1 MDAELAGRRFWIDR
15 GGRFTDIVARTPAGS
30 VLTHKLLSDNP
41 RRVDTPRTQA
51 SVTTERPFRPGPSIE
66 EPLRDSPWNE
76 SHLIFGRD
84 HWVSDQERV
93 ETLARLCADGYS
105 KQVMTAH
112 DHCLKVHFA
121 EHGGKGWVYPLT
133 EVVPMLRE
141 AGVTEDQLNDI
152 LVENP
157 KRIFAV

>member
-1 MDAELAGRRFWIDR
+1 MGLRQRRNTERLHETLHSAGRYP
-15 GGRFTDIVARTPAGS
+15 TDIGFGND
-30 VLTHKLLSDNP
+30 LD
-41 RRVDTPRTQA
+41 
-51 SVTTERPFRPGPSIE
+51 ERPFRPGPSIE

-105 KQVMTAH
+105 KQVMIAH

-121 EHGGKGWVYPLT
+121 EHGGKGWAYTLT

>member
-1 MDAELAGRRFWIDR
+1 MGLRQRRNTERLHETLHSAGRYP
-15 GGRFTDIVARTPAGS
+15 TDIGFGND
-30 VLTHKLLSDNP
+30 LD
-41 RRVDTPRTQA
+41 
-51 SVTTERPFRPGPSIE
+51 ERPFRPGPSIE
-66 EPLRDSPWNE
+66 EPLRDSQWNE

-84 HWVSDQERV
+84 HWASDQGRV

-105 KQVMTAH
+105 KQVMIAH
-112 DHCLKVHFA
+112 DHRLKVHFA
-121 EHGGKGWVYPLT
+121 EHSGKGWVYALT